1 MGECLCEFE
10 SRSGHHRCE
19 TGRLAAAAERE
30 YVLPQLVCVAAQ
42 IVPAGALRLVR
53 DAEDPGMTEIGAR
66 LLWAYESLLSEFG
79 SQGWWPGRDPF
90 EIMVGAVL
98 TQNAAW
104 RNAER
109 AIERLRE
116 AGALTPAAV
125 TTLPLDRLEQLVR
138 SAGAWRRKARTLA
151 ALAETIEGEKGGLQ
165 GLLSSDPVLLRET
178 LLAIRGIGPETA
190 DAMLLY
196 AAGYPVFVVDAYTRR
211 FVERHG
217 IADARAP
224 YDAVQ
229 RLFTDA
235 LGHDADAFAECHA
248 LFVELGKRFCHPE
261 PICCECP
268 LRKDLP
274 QT

>member
-1 MGECLCEFE
+1 
-10 SRSGHHRCE
+10 
-19 TGRLAAAAERE
+19 
-30 YVLPQLVCVAAQ
+30 
-42 IVPAGALRLVR
+42 
-53 DAEDPGMTEIGAR
+53 MTETGAR
-66 LLWAYESLLSEFG
+66 LRWAYESLLSEFG
-79 SQGWWPGRDPF
+79 PQGWWPGRGPF

-109 AIERLRE
+109 AIECVRE

-125 TTLPLDRLEQLVR
+125 ATLPLGRLEQLVR

-151 ALAETIEGEKGGLQ
+151 ALARTIEAQEGGLQ
-165 GLLSSDPVLLRET
+165 GLLSTDPALLRRT

-190 DAMLLY
+190 DAILLY
-196 AAGYPVFVVDAYTRR
+196 AGGHPVFVVDAYTRR
-211 FVERHG
+211 FLERHR
-217 IADARAP
+217 IARARAP

-229 RLFTDA
+229 SLFMDA

-248 LFVELGKRFCHPE
+248 LLVELGKRFCRPE

-274 QT
+274 KR

>member
-1 MGECLCEFE
+1 
-10 SRSGHHRCE
+10 
-19 TGRLAAAAERE
+19 
-30 YVLPQLVCVAAQ
+30 
-42 IVPAGALRLVR
+42 
-53 DAEDPGMTEIGAR
+53 MTETGAR
-66 LLWAYESLLSEFG
+66 LRWAYQSLLREFG
-79 SQGWWPGRDPF
+79 PQGWWPGRSPF
-90 EIMVGAVL
+90 EIMVGAIL

-109 AIERLRE
+109 AIERVRA

-125 TTLPLDRLEQLVR
+125 ATLPLAGLEQLVR
-138 SAGAWRRKARTLA
+138 PAGAWRRKARTLA
-151 ALAETIEGEKGGLQ
+151 ALAETIEGEEGGLQ
-165 GLLSSDPVLLRET
+165 GLLSGDPAPLRET

-196 AAGYPVFVVDAYTRR
+196 AGGHPVFVVDAYTRR

-217 IADARAP
+217 IASGRAP
-224 YDAVQ
+224 YDSLQ
-229 RLFTDA
+229 KLFTDA

-248 LFVELGKRFCHPE
+248 LLVELGKRFCRPE

-274 QT
+274 KT